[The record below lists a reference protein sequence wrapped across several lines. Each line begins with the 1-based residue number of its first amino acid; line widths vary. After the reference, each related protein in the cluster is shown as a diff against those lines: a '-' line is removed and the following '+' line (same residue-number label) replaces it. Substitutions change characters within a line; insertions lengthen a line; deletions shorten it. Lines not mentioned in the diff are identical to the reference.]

1 MAFNDSLDVGKPEA
15 RSALRGFGREEGVK
29 YAVEDIARDPGSGVA
44 YGQHDILTRR
54 GARNLARSGCIQ
66 DPKLRFKGQFAAV
79 GHRIAGVDA
88 QVYEHVMQLRGIA
101 QDARNARAWL
111 NGQPYILG
119 KARLQD
125 LHDFG
130 DQVRRLEREMRAQ
143 AELERERAVHA
154 ERLRAYEDA
163 EAGLREAFQSLSAE
177 ALKSNNRAFL
187 DLAETRL
194 NDARAQA
201 VAEPTEPMAHTKPKD
216 PNARFTFSYP
226 TLEGKTLTESDFA
239 GKVLLVSVTGSW
251 CPNCHDEAPFLSELY
266 KGYHDQGLEIVAF
279 AFEEEAQLKDP
290 VRLRA
295 FIRNFAITYPVVLV
309 GQPEQLAEKVPQAEN
324 LNAFPT
330 TLFIGRDGRI
340 RAIHA
345 GFASKATGEF
355 YGKGKDEMTA
365 IVKDLLAEPAVSR
378 TN

>member
-1 MAFNDSLDVGKPEA
+1 MDMMNGTFWLQVLQIIWINILLSGDNAVVIALACRSLPERQQRMGVMLGAGAAIAMRVAFTAVAATLMALPTVGMDGKPTA
-15 RSALRGFGREEGVK
+15 S
-29 YAVEDIARDPGSGVA
+29 DDP
-44 YGQHDILTRR
+44 
-54 GARNLARSGCIQ
+54 
-66 DPKLRFKGQFAAV
+66 RF
-79 GHRIAGVDA
+79 R
-88 QVYEHVMQLRGIA
+88 
-101 QDARNARAWL
+101 
-111 NGQPYILG
+111 
-119 KARLQD
+119 
-125 LHDFG
+125 
-130 DQVRRLEREMRAQ
+130 
-143 AELERERAVHA
+143 
-154 ERLRAYEDA
+154 
-163 EAGLREAFQSLSAE
+163 
-177 ALKSNNRAFL
+177 
-187 DLAETRL
+187 
-194 NDARAQA
+194 
-201 VAEPTEPMAHTKPKD
+201 
-216 PNARFTFSYP
+216 
-226 TLEGKTLTESDFA
+226 
-239 GKVLLVSVTGSW
+239 GKVVVVSIGGSW